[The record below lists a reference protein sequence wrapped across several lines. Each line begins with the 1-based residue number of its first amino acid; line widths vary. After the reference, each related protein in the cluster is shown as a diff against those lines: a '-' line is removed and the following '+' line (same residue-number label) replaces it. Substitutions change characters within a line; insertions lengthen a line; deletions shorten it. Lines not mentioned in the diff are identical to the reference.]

1 MAVSAISAKK
11 KEWHDCLCQHVAVII
26 PKENS
31 SKIPAKHKHFIDSQ
45 NETDIWLATTC
56 TAQTTKTYARGHDAR
71 MVGLIQTAL
80 RAEGSVMFAGA
91 IEDPEAFAWSTLSD
105 ALAEKITTELKKPTK
120 KAKKAEPEPPAVT
133 AKVGRWTYEGKL
145 IGDSFQFTN
154 KSGDTITTEKFTVLQ
169 DA

>member
-1 MAVSAISAKK
+1 
-11 KEWHDCLCQHVAVII
+11 
-26 PKENS
+26 
-31 SKIPAKHKHFIDSQ
+31 
-45 NETDIWLATTC
+45 
-56 TAQTTKTYARGHDAR
+56 
-71 MVGLIQTAL
+71 
-80 RAEGSVMFAGA
+80 MFAGA